1 MDGTATHMECVFNTQ
16 QYIKSGGLLE
26 GTSYCAYLALE
37 LGLVPTL
44 FSPSPRERDLGR
56 PSPENTQNLHQ
67 NAIPHARIHHFRYPI
82 PSLKRQRSPIATKS
96 TQRSF
101 DLN

>member
-37 LGLVPTL
+37 LGRVPTL
-44 FSPSPRERDLGR
+44 FSPSPRERDLGI
-56 PSPENTQNLHQ
+56 PSPGKSVKTLIKFLINTVLMPYLPFPAAHLLLL
-67 NAIPHARIHHFRYPI
+67 ARE
-82 PSLKRQRSPIATKS
+82 SAL
-96 TQRSF
+96 
-101 DLN
+101 